1 MKCNVKTKVLAN
13 SLTQR
18 ITRISM
24 LKGDLKAIWST
35 HIIAQMGKLRPVGDV
50 LVTATWLVGRV
61 KTRTHVLAFRKVL
74 SPVR

>member
-1 MKCNVKTKVLAN
+1 MNTKVLVD

-18 ITRISM
+18 IMRISM

-35 HIIAQMGKLRPVGDV
+35 HIIAQMGKLRPMDDM

-61 KTRTHVLAFRKVL
+61 KTRTQM
-74 SPVR
+74 S

>member
-1 MKCNVKTKVLAN
+1 MKTKVLVN

-35 HIIAQMGKLRPVGDV
+35 HIIAQMGKLRPMDDV
-50 LVTATWLVGRV
+50 LVTATWLVGRA
-61 KTRTHVLAFRKVL
+61 KTRTQM
-74 SPVR
+74 S

>member
-1 MKCNVKTKVLAN
+1 
-13 SLTQR
+13 
-18 ITRISM
+18 M

>member
-1 MKCNVKTKVLAN
+1 MKTKVLVD

-18 ITRISM
+18 IMRISM

-35 HIIAQMGKLRPVGDV
+35 HIIAQMGKLRPVGDM

-61 KTRTHVLAFRKVL
+61 KTRTQM
-74 SPVR
+74 S